1 MYGFT
6 NSSAHRSPRV
16 LLQYAVW
23 CKTWWSKR
31 RHTQTRNSPLQF
43 FVLRYTRHK
52 SRRSLSMIKLKCRL
66 KHKTGGNC
74 KTDHLLS
81 LDVVYH
87 LRFTTMRARL
97 GNGSGSLLTSLT
109 EANHNF
115 YGKMSACCVSGCK
128 NRYSSASKL
137 KFYRIPTGHRP
148 FQANRRRLWLEAI
161 RRATGSTEEL
171 KGNARICGA
180 HFVSGKIY
188 DFTQ

>member
-1 MYGFT
+1 
-6 NSSAHRSPRV
+6 
-16 LLQYAVW
+16 
-23 CKTWWSKR
+23 
-31 RHTQTRNSPLQF
+31 
-43 FVLRYTRHK
+43 
-52 SRRSLSMIKLKCRL
+52 MIKLKCRL

-81 LDVVYH
+81 LDIVYH

-115 YGKMSACCVSGCK
+115 YGKMSACCVPGCK
-128 NRYSSASKL
+128 NRHSSASKL